1 MLKKNRKKQFLT
13 AVFALLFA
21 LSSIMSIHIPAQAV
35 TAKKV
40 KKVALKIKKKTV
52 TKKIYS
58 LDKGKKATLKVIVTP
73 KKAKKSI
80 TYKSS
85 NKKVAKI

>member
-40 KKVALKIKKKTV
+40 KKVALKIKKKTQ
-52 TKKIYS
+52 KNLLS
-58 LDKGKKATLKVIVTP
+58 
-73 KKAKKSI
+73 
-80 TYKSS
+80 
-85 NKKVAKI
+85 